1 MRAALPVQGR
11 NAALLREKA
20 PPPSLDVSRGFGTRG
35 SAERPASIREV
46 IIRWLN
52 EEL

>member
-1 MRAALPVQGR
+1 VRTALPVQGR
-11 NAALLREKA
+11 NTALVREKA
-20 PPPSLDVSRGFGTRG
+20 PPQLDANRGLAARG
-35 SAERPASIREV
+35 SSERPPSIREA

>member
-1 MRAALPVQGR
+1 MRTALPLQVR
-11 NAALLREKA
+11 TPALTREKA
-20 PPPSLDVSRGFGTRG
+20 PPPVDTRVFGIRG
-35 SAERPASIREV
+35 SSERPPSIREA

>member
-1 MRAALPVQGR
+1 MRTAMPVQGR
-11 NAALLREKA
+11 NQALSREKA
-20 PPPSLDVSRGFGTRG
+20 PPPADPRGFGTRG
-35 SAERPASIREV
+35 TTERPASIRDA

>member
-1 MRAALPVQGR
+1 VRTALPVQGR
-11 NAALLREKA
+11 NPALSREKA
-20 PPPSLDVSRGFGTRG
+20 PAPAELGRGFGTRG
-35 SAERPASIREV
+35 SAERPPSIRET

>member
-1 MRAALPVQGR
+1 MPAQGR
-11 NAALLREKA
+11 NQALAREKA
-20 PPPSLDVSRGFGTRG
+20 HPSLDAGRGFGTRG
-35 SAERPASIREV
+35 PAERPPSIREA

>member
-1 MRAALPVQGR
+1 MPTQGR
-11 NAALLREKA
+11 NQALAREKA
-20 PPPSLDVSRGFGTRG
+20 PPLMDGGRGFGTRG
-35 SAERPASIREV
+35 ASERPPSIRDA

>member
-1 MRAALPVQGR
+1 V
-11 NAALLREKA
+11 REKA

-35 SAERPASIREV
+35 ASERPPSIRES

>member
-1 MRAALPVQGR
+1 MPTQGR
-11 NAALLREKA
+11 HPALAREKA
-20 PPPSLDVSRGFGTRG
+20 PPPLEAGRGFGTRG
-35 SAERPASIREV
+35 STERPPSIREA

>member
-1 MRAALPVQGR
+1 MPTQGR
-11 NAALLREKA
+11 NPALTREKA
-20 PPPSLDVSRGFGTRG
+20 PPPMDGGRSFGMRGA
-35 SAERPASIREV
+35 AERPPSIREA

>member
-1 MRAALPVQGR
+1 MPLQVRTPALT
-11 NAALLREKA
+11 REKA
-20 PPPSLDVSRGFGTRG
+20 PPPVDTRSFGTRG
-35 SAERPASIREV
+35 ASERPPSIRDS

>member
-1 MRAALPVQGR
+1 MRTALPLQAR
-11 NAALLREKA
+11 TPALSREKA
-20 PPPSLDVSRGFGTRG
+20 PPPVDPRGFGSRGF
-35 SAERPASIREV
+35 SERPPSIREA